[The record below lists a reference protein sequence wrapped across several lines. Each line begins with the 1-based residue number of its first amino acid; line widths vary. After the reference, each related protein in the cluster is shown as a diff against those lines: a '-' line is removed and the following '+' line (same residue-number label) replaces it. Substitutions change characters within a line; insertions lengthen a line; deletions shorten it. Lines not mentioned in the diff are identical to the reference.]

1 MRFFFYKFLKFGLVG
16 LSGVIV
22 DFAITWICKEKL
34 RVQKFV
40 ANSIG
45 FTVAASGNYLLNRW
59 WTFQSHNQKVI
70 QEYLGFIAV
79 SVIGLVINN
88 AILWYLHGRCKIN
101 FYLAKLLAIGIT
113 TIWNFLANY
122 FITFG
127 AR

>member
-1 MRFFFYKFLKFGLVG
+1 MKFFLFKFLKFGLVG

-22 DFAITWICKEKL
+22 DFAVTWICKEKL
-34 RVQKFV
+34 HIQKFV

-59 WTFQSHNQKVI
+59 WTFQSHNQKVL

-79 SVIGLVINN
+79 SVIGLAINN
-88 AILWYLHGRCKIN
+88 AILWYLHDRCKIN
-101 FYLAKLLAIGIT
+101 FYLAKLFAIGIT